1 MNFCSFIPTS
11 NILIFEQINFAICA
25 WKTSVVIVTYCCPSR
40 ILRWSAPREPPPYY
54 SRQTA
59 WCRHQVSLSWQVT
72 DGRRFDLEWD
82 AVSNKERS
90 SWGLWDIPARGLS
103 LGHTWS
109 ISPPGEE
116 AGEFSNTSYLFWQTA
131 TTSFHTFAIFS
142 FRLHCSWA
150 PIENDLQMS
159 LLFYAFAFFY
169 VMLWLCIVELFQSKA
184 WSWWRLFLHCN

>member
-1 MNFCSFIPTS
+1 MREKHRLSLWPIAVLPAY
-11 NILIFEQINFAICA
+11 FADPRLVSLPPI
-25 WKTSVVIVTYCCPSR
+25 IVGK
-40 ILRWSAPREPPPYY
+40 LLG
-54 SRQTA
+54 
-59 WCRHQVSLSWQVT
+59 CRHQVSLSWQVT

-82 AVSNKERS
+82 TVSNKERS

-142 FRLHCSWA
+142 FSRLHCSWA

-159 LLFYAFAFFY
+159 LLFYAFAFFMLCFDY
-169 VMLWLCIVELFQSKA
+169 VL
-184 WSWWRLFLHCN
+184 